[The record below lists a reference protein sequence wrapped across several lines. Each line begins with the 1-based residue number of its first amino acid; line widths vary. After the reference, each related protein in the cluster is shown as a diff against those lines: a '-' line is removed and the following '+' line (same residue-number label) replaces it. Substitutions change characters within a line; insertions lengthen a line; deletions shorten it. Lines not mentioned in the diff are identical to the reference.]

1 MKIDQKIIET
11 IFEFSRIFR
20 EIMMNSCKSHS
31 LTMLQLHVLLMMK
44 KGQDI
49 KVKDIADKLMI
60 AMPTATNLLDK
71 LVEQEL
77 VIRKIDTNDRR
88 NVLLSST
95 EKGKDFL
102 IKGVKIRNEMMYK
115 LLDNLSNEEK
125 NNFFNIL
132 NKLKSTYEK

>member
-88 NVLLSST
+88 NVLLSLT